1 MLNRSKI
8 TENINKFFE
17 KIDPKP
23 DKFDV
28 LELTI
33 VIESIIPVHVDLEVS
48 SYDEVD
54 TLLAVYPYL
63 YQRLVRT
70 YSYFCQQVRVN
81 AKNKTAATKMRIYRD
96 ALEELLKTIRM
107 QYESLS
113 RRITVFQDRRG

>member
-1 MLNRSKI
+1 MLDRSKI

-28 LELTI
+28 LELTV
-33 VIESIIPVHVDLEVS
+33 VIESIIPVHVSLEIA

-81 AKNKTAATKMRIYRD
+81 VKNKTAATKMRIYRD
-96 ALEELLKTIRM
+96 TLEELLKTIRM